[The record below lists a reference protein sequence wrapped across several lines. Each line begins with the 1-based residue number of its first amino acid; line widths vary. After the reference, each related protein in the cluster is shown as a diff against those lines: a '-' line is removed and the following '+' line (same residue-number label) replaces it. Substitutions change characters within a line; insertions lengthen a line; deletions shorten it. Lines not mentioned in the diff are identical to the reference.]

1 MDGSGSGH
9 YYGPDPKYFTPLF
22 DPFLAIVMLNIMCV
36 QVSKKKLQKQ
46 KMAASRSEGGM

>member
-1 MDGSGSGH
+1 MERIQ
-9 YYGPDPKYFTPLF
+9 FTDCFLF
-22 DPFLAIVMLNIMCV
+22 